1 MLRVKS
7 MKRRL
12 VEQALK
18 AQGCSIVSDDG
29 DHTKWRCPCGKH
41 SANIARHK
49 ETSPGVIRSTI
60 KRLACL
66 PEGWLQ

>member
-1 MLRVKS
+1 MVKA
-7 MKRRL
+7 MQRRR

-18 AQGCSIVSDDG
+18 AQGCVVVSDDG
-29 DHTKWRCPCGKH
+29 SHTKWRCPCGKN

-60 KRLACL
+60 QRLAYL